1 MANYGIK
8 ESAKIAGIIK
18 QFQNKEDYFSEIED
32 FLKSLTEEKYQILL
46 DLVIYDLNK
55 KGYVLKKKG

>member
-8 ESAKIAGIIK
+8 ESAIFADIIK